1 MIDSLEMPES
11 AMYQSRI
18 LDYMFRVQEVVA
30 KYVKVYFDFKLN
42 YISNVLK
49 DESQIKPKIIALCKL
64 MVAMTKF
71 IGVRLDGHLKENTQA
86 LDLIESTFGRKINWR
101 VKEYLVKIEFWV
113 KRLSETDQQKYK
125 LH

>member
-71 IGVRLDGHLKENTQA
+71 IGVRLDGHLKENTQT
-86 LDLIESTFGRKINWR
+86 LDLIESTFGRKINWQ
-101 VKEYLVKIEFWV
+101 VQEYLVKIEFWV
-113 KRLSETDQQKYK
+113 KCLSETDQQKYK